1 MNKSFRKKVIFLSC
15 LTVFLLSLLFIT
27 TPTRACACGMLISE
41 GNKSIAMK
49 GEQGLVVFD
58 SSTQNEQMAI
68 NFQLSGTS
76 NSSALV
82 VPTPV
87 KSEISQIQSIVFS
100 DLYDIIKP
108 KVESN
113 SDSKVTM
120 GAAPNVQVLERKI
133 VGNFEIAVLKTNS
146 YDDLNLWTTD
156 NGFYLEPEAQG
167 PVTAYINKGFVL
179 NVIKLKKDAVD
190 SDINPLLFTFSTSK
204 YFYPLMEIKDNR
216 DALKD
221 KTLSLFLVLND
232 KLAIPSNGFETTIEN
247 REVSK
252 NTLESDITQ
261 TEEKNFSN
269 LKFTSDK
276 YYVSYLTRNDYS
288 TDAPLMAVLGN
299 SDSAKAFTAHEV
311 DIAKENSPAL
321 SVWTYIFIGVI
332 VIGTAGVI
340 AYFFWER
347 NKILK
352 KSTNP
357 NIVSNIPETIETE
370 TQPHQPEPSIENDIN
385 PTKNI

>member
-1 MNKSFRKKVIFLSC
+1 MKKSVKISIVALVYVASLVLS
-15 LTVFLLSLLFIT
+15 VFIA
-27 TPTRACACGMLISE
+27 TPTYGCACGMLISE
-41 GNKSIAMK
+41 SDKTIAMK

-167 PVTAYINKGFVL
+167 PVTAYIDKGFVL

-204 YFYPLMEIKDNR
+204 YFYPLMEIKDSR

-221 KTLSLFLVLND
+221 KTLSLFLVSNE
-232 KLAIPSNGFETTIEN
+232 KLTLPNGEFAATVDN
-247 REVSK
+247 KEVSK

-261 TEEKNFSN
+261 TDEKDFSN

-276 YYVSYLTRNDYS
+276 YYVSLLERDDYS
-288 TDAPLMAVLGN
+288 ADAPLMAVLGN

-352 KSTNP
+352 KSTKP

-370 TQPHQPEPSIENDIN
+370 TQPHQPEPSNENDIK
-385 PTKNI
+385 PTENN

>member
-1 MNKSFRKKVIFLSC
+1 MKKSVKISIVAFIYVASLVLS
-15 LTVFLLSLLFIT
+15 VFIA
-27 TPTRACACGMLISE
+27 TPTYGCACGMLISE
-41 GNKSIAMK
+41 SDKTIAMK

-179 NVIKLKKDAVD
+179 NVIKLKKDAVN

-204 YFYPLMEIKDNR
+204 YFYPLMEIKDSR

-232 KLAIPSNGFETTIEN
+232 KLAMPSNGFETTIEN

-252 NTLESDITQ
+252 STLESDITQ
-261 TEEKNFSN
+261 TEEKDFSN

-370 TQPHQPEPSIENDIN
+370 TQPHQPEPSSENDIN
-385 PTKNI
+385 PTENI

>member
-1 MNKSFRKKVIFLSC
+1 MKKSVKISIVAFIYVASLVLS
-15 LTVFLLSLLFIT
+15 VFIAA
-27 TPTRACACGMLISE
+27 PTYGCACGMLISE
-41 GNKSIAMK
+41 SDKTIAMK

-179 NVIKLKKDAVD
+179 NVIKLKKDAVN

-204 YFYPLMEIKDNR
+204 YFYPLMEIKDSR

-232 KLAIPSNGFETTIEN
+232 KLAMPSNGFETTIEN

-252 NTLESDITQ
+252 STLESDITQ
-261 TEEKNFSN
+261 TEEKDFSN

-370 TQPHQPEPSIENDIN
+370 TQPHQPEPSSENDIN
-385 PTKNI
+385 PTENI

>member
-1 MNKSFRKKVIFLSC
+1 MKKSVKISIVAFIYVASLVLS
-15 LTVFLLSLLFIT
+15 VFIAA
-27 TPTRACACGMLISE
+27 PTYGCACGMLISE
-41 GNKSIAMK
+41 SDKTIAMK

-87 KSEISQIQSIVFS
+87 KSEISQIKTIVFS

-120 GAAPNVQVLERKI
+120 GAVPNVQVLERKI

-146 YDDLNLWTTD
+146 YEDLNIWTTD

-167 PVTAYINKGFVL
+167 PVTAYIDKGFVL

-204 YFYPLMEIKDNR
+204 YFYPLMEIKDSR

-232 KLAIPSNGFETTIEN
+232 KLAMPSNGFETTIEN

-252 NTLESDITQ
+252 STLESDITQ
-261 TEEKNFSN
+261 TEEKDFSN

-340 AYFFWER
+340 TYFFWER

-357 NIVSNIPETIETE
+357 NIVSNIPETTETE
-370 TQPHQPEPSIENDIN
+370 TQPHQPEPSSENDIN
-385 PTKNI
+385 PTENI